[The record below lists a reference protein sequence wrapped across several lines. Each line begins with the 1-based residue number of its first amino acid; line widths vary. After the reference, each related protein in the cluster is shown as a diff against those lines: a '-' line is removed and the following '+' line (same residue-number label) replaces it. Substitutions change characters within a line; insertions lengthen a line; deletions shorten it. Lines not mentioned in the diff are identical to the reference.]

1 MTSITLTQCMRCLPA
16 AAACIHACL
25 QLPPDGGSWHDEL
38 VVRQVM
44 RRLVGQLVV
53 EEALLLLEGV
63 EVGRQALEAEGRGS
77 KPSSN
82 HWALW

>member
-1 MTSITLTQCMRCLPA
+1 L
-16 AAACIHACL
+16 CL
-25 QLPPDGGSWHDEL
+25 QLPPGGGAWQDEL

-44 RRLVGQLVV
+44 RRLVGHLVV

-63 EVGRQALEAEGRGS
+63 ALGRRALEGEGRADKPGS
-77 KPSSN
+77 K